1 MFDRCFARRMSTRV
15 VVATL
20 AFSCASLV
28 DRTEERGF
36 FFPRAC
42 ALTIINDSRDSDNR
56 FVGFSNGASKESPV
70 KVAWLDESP
79 SSDVVGSFKNA
90 RPVDVELAPPKSSAK
105 DVGSLERR
113 IPFAFPK
120 GADSESATSIE
131 LLCSNDQ
138 GATWRSYA
146 SVHANEGRN
155 AFLFQAPRSG
165 EYWFALQTN
174 FKSGKRALSSTR
186 AYRFDDPNESFD
198 SYEEPTLEPVGLS
211 ESFALA
217 DDSEETSVSELLPAD
232 GDPLMIDNAAYA
244 DETEVA
250 SSAPSAEAPRRAQ
263 ETSNSTGSQET
274 NAPRPGKLK
283 RLSFGKEENTDR
295 LMVLVRWFQPEELD
309 AQFRGEAKTL
319 KVERAAGPNGPWT
332 IVGENLA
339 LDQPGYAWLATA
351 EEMSPFYV
359 RTVVVENGEELF
371 DVTSSPLDVNAPG
384 VRSALGAVKTPIPF
398 PPGGSNASESLSDA
412 KSESTS
418 ENFGASTEKD
428 ADSVATNDL
437 EKSREEGRVV
447 ALKTTTRGTSQDEDL
462 ASVVQPAQER
472 PKIPAP
478 TNPNELSFNPLF
490 TIGPGVLVRAAQTR
504 YDSGVGKR
512 SVFTPPTRAPRAASI
527 PPAEYRRSAA
537 QIAAKRA
544 AEERR
549 AQLAKMEEEAKYQKE
564 HEMDVYSQ
572 KPELMEGRV
581 FYMDK
586 DGKMTTTPPPEFQ
599 QALGYTG
606 MPDGIDWSRTTFES
620 LPQGSVDAQGN
631 ILPGQ
636 VVAPQETSA
645 NGALVQGSVVSS
657 GTSDGSYPSSDGTTF
672 ESSALPTQLPPRPTT
687 VK

>member
-1 MFDRCFARRMSTRV
+1 MFDRCFARRMSARV

-20 AFSCASLV
+20 AFSCACLV
-28 DRTEERGF
+28 DRTDERDSVSS
-36 FFPRAC
+36 RVYAC
-42 ALTIINDSRDSDNR
+42 TIINDSRDSDNR
-56 FVGFSNGASKESPV
+56 FVGFSNAGSQEPPV

-90 RPVDVELAPPKSSAK
+90 RLVDVELAPPKSSAK

-120 GADSESATSIE
+120 GADSESASSIE

-146 SVHANEGRN
+146 SVHANEGRD

-174 FKSGKRALSSTR
+174 FKSGKKALSSTR
-186 AYRFDDPNESFD
+186 AFRFDDPTESFD
-198 SYEEPTLEPVGLS
+198 SFEEPTLESGGLND
-211 ESFALA
+211 SFALA
-217 DDSEETSVSELLPAD
+217 DDSDELRAPELLPID
-232 GDPLMIDNAAYA
+232 GDPLMIDNTAYS
-244 DETEVA
+244 DETEVSSGA
-250 SSAPSAEAPRRAQ
+250 SSAGATSAAQ
-263 ETSNSTGSQET
+263 ERASSTVAREA

-295 LMVLVRWFQPEELD
+295 LMVLVRWFQPEELE

-319 KVERAAGPNGPWT
+319 KVERAPDPNGPWT
-332 IVGENLA
+332 TVGEDLA

-351 EEMSPFYV
+351 DEMRPFYV
-359 RTVVVENGEELF
+359 RTVVVENGEELY
-371 DVTSSPLDVNAPG
+371 DVTSSPLDVNAQG

-398 PPGGSNASESLSDA
+398 PPNGSESSVDA
-412 KSESTS
+412 KSESTR
-418 ENFGASTEKD
+418 ENDETSTEKTE
-428 ADSVATNDL
+428 DSSSNDL
-437 EKSREEGRVV
+437 EDSREEARAV
-447 ALKTTTRGTSQDEDL
+447 ALKTTTRSTTQDENL
-462 ASVVQPAQER
+462 ASVAAPARER
-472 PKIPAP
+472 PKIPTP

-490 TIGPGVLVRAAQTR
+490 TIGPRVLVHAAQAR
-504 YDSGVGKR
+504 YDSGAGKR
-512 SVFTPPTRAPRAASI
+512 SVFTPPARSSRVAAI
-527 PPAEYRRSAA
+527 PPAEYRQSAA

-544 AEERR
+544 AQERR

-564 HEMDVYSQ
+564 HEMDVFSQ

-586 DGKMTTTPPPEFQ
+586 DGKMTTTPPAEFQ

-631 ILPGQ
+631 FLPGQ
-636 VVAPQETSA
+636 VVSPQETSA
-645 NGALVQGSVVSS
+645 NGALIQGSGAPIVVPD
-657 GTSDGSYPSSDGTTF
+657 GTYPSSDGTASG
-672 ESSALPTQLPPRPTT
+672 SSALPTQLPPRPTT
-687 VK
+687 AN